1 MNQLREK
8 ILCELGVLPSEL
20 NRLISTASHRYKVF
34 YIPKKSTGQ
43 LREIAQPA
51 QELKAVQSWLV
62 SYLSRHL
69 PVHDCAVAYRIE
81 RGIKHNALCHAGKR
95 FVLKM
100 DMENFFPSIAQKDIE
115 KHFSIYGG
123 NEFSAADIYDI
134 CKIVLWAPKNRP
146 GRYLCIG
153 APSSPFLSNS
163 ILYNLDSAIDGFCRA
178 HEVTY
183 TRYADDLIFST
194 NRENVLTAIE
204 QFIYQVLD
212 ETDYPKLSVNKAK
225 TVHTSKGRGV
235 TVTGVVIT
243 PDGKLS
249 IGRDRKRLIRAS
261 IHHFLNQKLSFDETQ
276 KLNGLLAFSQDI
288 EPEFIQGMKL
298 KYGEDILYQIRS
310 YLAQNNSL
318 KER

>member
-1 MNQLREK
+1 MNQLREQ
-8 ILCELGVLPSEL
+8 ILSAFGISPSDL
-20 NRLISTASHRYKVF
+20 NRLITTAPHRYKVF
-34 YIPKKSTGQ
+34 YIPKKNAGK

-51 QELKAVQSWLV
+51 QELKVIQNWLV
-62 SYLSRHL
+62 SYLSKHL
-69 PVHDCAVAYRIE
+69 PVHDCAVAYRME
-81 RGIKHNALCHAGKR
+81 RGIKHNALRHVGKR

-115 KHFSIYGG
+115 KHFSKYGG
-123 NEFSAADIYDI
+123 EEFSAADVHDI
-134 CKIVLWAPKNRP
+134 CKIVLWSPKNRL

-163 ILYNLDSAIDGFCRA
+163 ILYELDSAIYDFCKD

-194 NRENVLTAIE
+194 NCESVLTAVE
-204 QFIYQVLD
+204 QFIYKVIS
-212 ETDYPKLSVNKAK
+212 ETDYPTLSINKTK

-235 TVTGVVIT
+235 IVTGVVIT
-243 PDGKLS
+243 PAGKLS

-261 IHHFLNQKLSFDETQ
+261 IHHFLNQKLTFEEIQ

-288 EPEFIQGMKL
+288 EPEFIQSMQL
-298 KYGEDILYQIRS
+298 KYGMDILMRIRTF
-310 YLAQNNSL
+310 LAQNNSL
-318 KER
+318 KGQ